1 MNPPLPPAHRRLFL
15 LLGSLYAASWVAL
28 AIAPKH
34 PTDWWLENILVAAG
48 LLLLIVTARRFVFS
62 RLSYILIFLFLCL
75 HTLGAHHT
83 YSEVPYREWFAA
95 VGFDTGPLAGRNHFD
110 RFVHFL
116 YGLRLTL
123 PFREVFYF
131 AVVPR
136 SAFWSYLLILS
147 FNMAT
152 SLLYELLEWAVAEIW
167 GGDLGMAFLGAQG
180 DPWDAHKDML
190 LAAIGCL
197 LCFAIMLLVQ
207 TVSGRDLARDWG
219 EGRRKLGPVGFEP
232 TTKGL

>member
-1 MNPPLPPAHRRLFL
+1 MKPPLPPAHRRLFL
-15 LLGSLYAASWVAL
+15 LLGSLYALWWIAL

-34 PTDWWLENILVAAG
+34 PVDWWLENILVAAG
-48 LLLLIVTARRFVFS
+48 LLLLIVTAPHFVFS

-83 YSEVPYREWFAA
+83 YSELPYREWFAA
-95 VGFDTGPLAGRNHFD
+95 VGFDPGPLAGRNHFD
-110 RFVHFL
+110 RLVHFL
-116 YGLRLTL
+116 YGLLLTL
-123 PFREVFYF
+123 PFREVFYY
-131 AVVPR
+131 AVAPK
-136 SAFWSYLLILS
+136 SPFWSYLLILS

-167 GGDLGMAFLGAQG
+167 GGELGMAFLGAQG